1 MIVIDEVPVM
11 PRLLLA
17 ASLAV
22 LVSTAAFADDGYI
35 DDRSTATST
44 ITSFYNA
51 VARNELTRA
60 WSYYQH
66 EETDPAEIT
75 AKFEE
80 FAKGYADT
88 KTVTVLTGEEDSEG
102 AAGSIYYKLP
112 VAIDAVNE
120 AGEHTQ
126 FAGCYTLKLV
136 QPANQAAPPFRPL
149 HIEEGHLEP
158 AKGELSAILP
168 LDCAD

>member
-1 MIVIDEVPVM
+1 MNLVTAM
-11 PRLLLA
+11 PHFLFAAGFTLLTT
-17 ASLAV
+17 SLA
-22 LVSTAAFADDGYI
+22 LADDGYV
-35 DDRSTATST
+35 DDRSSATAT

-51 VARNELTRA
+51 IARGELTRA

-66 EETDPAEIT
+66 EETDPAEIS
-75 AKFEE
+75 AKFDE

-88 KTVTVLTGEEDSEG
+88 KTVTVLTGEETSEG
-102 AAGSIYYKLP
+102 AAGSLYYKLP
-112 VAIDAVNE
+112 VAIDAVNA

-136 QPANQAAPPFRPL
+136 QPANQAVPPFRPL

-168 LDCAD
+168 LNCPD

>member
-1 MIVIDEVPVM
+1 M

-17 ASLAV
+17 ATLAL
-22 LVSTAAFADDGYI
+22 LVTAPAFADDAYV

-44 ITSFYNA
+44 ISSFYNA
-51 VARNELTRA
+51 IARGELTRA

-66 EETDPAEIT
+66 EEMSEADTT
-75 AKFEE
+75 AAFED

-88 KTVTVLTGEEDSEG
+88 KTATVLTGEEVSEG
-102 AAGSIYYKLP
+102 AAGSIYYRLP
-112 VAIDAVNE
+112 VAIDAVNA

-136 QPANQAAPPFRPL
+136 QPANQATPPFRPL
-149 HIEEGHLEP
+149 HIEEGHLDP
-158 AKGELSAILP
+158 SKGELSAILP
-168 LDCAD
+168 LTCPD

>member
-1 MIVIDEVPVM
+1 MIEKPVVIMSRFLIATTLSV
-11 PRLLLA
+11 LA
-17 ASLAV
+17 AS
-22 LVSTAAFADDGYI
+22 TALADDGYI

-51 VARNELTRA
+51 IARGELTRA

-66 EETDPAEIT
+66 EETDPAEIK
-75 AKFEE
+75 AKFDE
-80 FAKGYADT
+80 FAKGYAET
-88 KTVTVLTGEEDSEG
+88 KTVTVLTSEETSEG

-120 AGEHTQ
+120 KGEHTQ

-136 QPANQAAPPFRPL
+136 QPANQAEPPFRPL

-168 LDCAD
+168 LTCPD